1 MTKFSALAEILHQ
14 EHVTTITALNAL
26 EERILGHDKNKP
38 INALSA
44 GGQAELQA
52 LLDVIDREINQHFRF
67 EEEHLFPALTN
78 RGYGE
83 LATLLEQE
91 HDAIRSLSASLE
103 KVTVAALAQDFD
115 RESWQAYREAGM
127 DLIPSV
133 MFHIQKE
140 ETAVI
145 ERLSFF
151 LAAETD
157 RALAEEYSRD
167 KKTWKGDNRLIDR

>member
-1 MTKFSALAEILHQ
+1 MTKFSALGAILHQ
-14 EHVTTITALNAL
+14 EHVTTVTVLNAL
-26 EERILGHDKNKP
+26 EEHIFGHDKNKP
-38 INALSA
+38 IDAAAA
-44 GGQAELQA
+44 GGRAELQA
-52 LLDVIDREINQHFRF
+52 LLDMIEREINRHFRF
-67 EEEHLFPALTN
+67 EEAHLFPALAH

-83 LATLLEQE
+83 LATMLEQE
-91 HDAIRSLSASLE
+91 HDAIRNLSASL
-103 KVTVAALAQDFD
+103 KAVAVPALAQGFD
-115 RESWQAYREAGM
+115 RESWQAYRKAAM

-157 RALAEEYSRD
+157 RALAEEYGRA
-167 KKTWKGDNRLIDR
+167 KEPPAGHPG

>member
-1 MTKFSALAEILHQ
+1 MTRYSLLAEILHQ
-14 EHVTTITALNAL
+14 EHVTTIGALSAL
-26 EERILGHDKNKP
+26 EERIYGHDKNNP
-38 INALSA
+38 INALGA
-44 GGQAELQA
+44 EGRAELQA

-67 EEEHLFPALTN
+67 EEERLFPMLV
-78 RGYGE
+78 RKGYGE

-91 HDAIRSLSASLE
+91 HDAIRSLSASLAAE
-103 KVTVAALAQDFD
+103 ADAALARGFD

-145 ERLSFF
+145 ECLNMF
-151 LAAETD
+151 LEAETD
-157 RALAEEYSRD
+157 RALAEEYSRARTNPNAD
-167 KKTWKGDNRLIDR
+167 ERPIDR